1 MPPFDDDV
9 REPAEAV
16 EATPRPRTGV
26 VHSFPVPPG
35 KFERAAMA
43 GFCESLSPADWILL
57 EQLEPRLKNA
67 LLKQTIAI
75 ALQWRTRRNRGG
87 AARAAAPP

>member
-1 MPPFDDDV
+1 MSFDDDI
-9 REPAEAV
+9 RETAEPVAV
-16 EATPRPRTGV
+16 APQSRAV
-26 VHSFPVPPG
+26 LDWFPVPPG

-57 EQLEPRLKNA
+57 EQLDPRLKNA

-75 ALQWRTRRNRGG
+75 ALKWRKRRNVKKQSNRSSNENG
-87 AARAAAPP
+87 